1 MVTAYQDGDVEYFSL
16 QYYLG
21 CLKYWLRV
29 LKPIEVIGMHVRAGR
44 LSTSLIYRVFWCNSV
59 EKNVN
64 KTWFKGKFTLTIII
78 WHKVQIIVPEWLFSS
93 E

>member
-44 LSTSLIYRVFWCNSV
+44 LSISLIYRVFWCYSV
-59 EKNVN
+59 EKEMLMKHGSKKKNYSHHYN
-64 KTWFKGKFTLTIII
+64 MT
-78 WHKVQIIVPEWLFSS
+78 
-93 E
+93 